1 MSTSHIKGPLL
12 SCIGDMEVPSNSRW
26 PSHLWKIPREI
37 VPLLDQ
43 ERDPGVVGRPSK
55 YPFYAA
61 THVLNQSS
69 NRKVDKLFPQELAC
83 KLTIYGMI
91 LILELHCHAKII
103 HMYVVYSIFYSNLK
117 YLYITINYARSS
129 NDPYGWS
136 DCFESTPERLW
147 RNSWMVYKYW
157 QLLHRVAIAGLKA
170 IHLCCW
176 QGMGFH
182 QGPEGKGFKVQSLL
196 ECWVATLLYAAV
208 ALAIIKVR
216 RVRGWERKIE
226 DDSSQLGE
234 SKQFLLDAGKSVQIL

>member
-129 NDPYGWS
+129 NDPYG
-136 DCFESTPERLW
+136 
-147 RNSWMVYKYW
+147 
-157 QLLHRVAIAGLKA
+157 
-170 IHLCCW
+170 
-176 QGMGFH
+176 
-182 QGPEGKGFKVQSLL
+182 
-196 ECWVATLLYAAV
+196 
-208 ALAIIKVR
+208 
-216 RVRGWERKIE
+216 
-226 DDSSQLGE
+226 
-234 SKQFLLDAGKSVQIL
+234 